1 MVYTHVGGSLVELD
15 GLKRD
20 AVNHGVI
27 DEGSGG
33 GWIEKALDVIQRR
46 VEMYPAGS
54 VSIGPSLAASVRPS
68 RC

>member
-1 MVYTHVGGSLVELD
+1 VVYTNVGGTLVELD

-20 AVNHGVI
+20 AVNHGEI

-33 GWIEKALDVIQRR
+33 GWIEKALGVIQRR
-46 VEMYPAGS
+46 IEMYPAGS
-54 VSIGPSLAASVRPS
+54 VSFSPSLSTSLLLS